1 MIMNWQEYVSLA
13 IRTESVPDN
22 NFSALADPQLSYTA
36 QEQTDRRATRLLHA
50 ALGVCTEV
58 AELYDGHT
66 VSNWMEEVGDV
77 LWYLAIADD
86 TVGWYSETYKA
97 FDKPILFYIGEV
109 QDVLKR
115 HIFYGTGINLDRL
128 IEAFEGIYFHC
139 VDSLVEHHISV
150 GEAMV
155 ANIMKLEKRFPDKF
169 FDAKAAIHRDVDREL
184 EHIGADGKI
193 LVMDGEV
200 VQAKNTI
207 LNLDEQPEELG
218 LSKETI
224 AETFF
229 PLHGTAMTF
238 DAIRELM
245 KAHLAPQAIE
255 RMAMDLAFERAQF
268 YRNLGALELARGYD
282 ALYKGYSG
290 RGDRLE
296 EISLVVMWQEAGYPM
311 NREGILGALERWK

>member
-1 MIMNWQEYVSLA
+1 MNWQEYTELA

-22 NFSALADPQLSYTA
+22 YFSALAIPKLSYH
-36 QEQTDRRATRLLHA
+36 EQAEIDRRATRLLHA
-50 ALGVCTEV
+50 ALGVCTET
-58 AELYDGHT
+58 AELHDGHT
-66 VSNWMEEVGDV
+66 LVNWVEEIGDI
-77 LWYLAIADD
+77 LWYLAIADSTISWRIMDYTVD
-86 TVGWYSETYKA
+86 TT
-97 FDKPILFYIGEV
+97 KPMLFYIGEI

-115 HIFYGTGINLDRL
+115 HVFYGADLNIDRMGR
-128 IEAFEGIYFHC
+128 AFEGILRHC
-139 VDSLVEHHISV
+139 FDELENR
-150 GEAMV
+150 GYDPEEAMV
-155 ANIMKLEKRFPDKF
+155 ANIMKLEKRYPDKF

-184 EHIGADGKI
+184 EHIGTDGKV
-193 LVMDGEV
+193 LTVSE
-200 VQAKNTI
+200 AKN
-207 LNLDEQPEELG
+207 LGEELG
-218 LSKETI
+218 LSPETI

-229 PLHGTAMTF
+229 PLGSVAMTF
-238 DAIRELM
+238 DGIRELM
-245 KAHLAPQAIE
+245 KAHLSSQEIE